1 MRVVQGI
8 GNIISLVTFLILLLP
23 LMKSQFRIYLFSPLD
38 LFFFTN
44 PL

>member
-23 LMKSQFRIYLFSPLD
+23 LMKSQFRISF
-38 LFFFTN
+38 
-44 PL
+44 